1 MIEYITKF
9 QEYLENNYYSNDT
22 QRTYISNTH
31 KFLVDL
37 EIKNIEEITAK
48 RLSEYRN
55 YLVQNKYAGQ
65 TINTKFESIRSF
77 LKFLYY
83 DLGWIAPVVLETENR
98 IKINLPEIKLRVKDR
113 FYKKELSIFEVKRIL
128 REIQKENNRFYLLR
142 DTILIQLLASTGM
155 RIFEALQLEID
166 HVITGRVEIMGKR
179 SKIRTILIPAT
190 IIKQCKLYIKLRN
203 ELNLNNK
210 KLFIDV
216 HDKEIGKQICLLRFK
231 KYGIAAKVKKDKL
244 FLHNLRHFY
253 TIDAIKQG
261 QDLNTLAQNLGIES
275 MEILKIYQAR
285 DIHKMQ
291 NETNKKG
298 RRLNV

>member
-1 MIEYITKF
+1 MKKYILEF
-9 QEYLENNYYSNDT
+9 QEYLKNNYYSKDT
-22 QRTYISNTH
+22 QRTYIANTR

-37 EIKNIEEITAK
+37 EIKDITEITAI
-48 RLSEYRN
+48 RLSDYKEY
-55 YLVQNKYAGQ
+55 LISKKYAGQ

-77 LKFLYY
+77 LKFLHY
-83 DLGWIAPVVLETENR
+83 DKGINAPVVSEIENR

-113 FYKKELSIFEVKRIL
+113 FYRKELSIFEVKRIL
-128 REIQKENNRFYLLR
+128 REIQKENNRFYVLR

-166 HVITGRVEIMGKR
+166 QVITGRVEIMGKR
-179 SKIRTILIPAT
+179 NKIRTILIPIT
-190 IIKQCKLYIKLRN
+190 IIKQCKQYLKLRK
-203 ELNLNNK
+203 ELYLDNK

-216 HDKEIGKQICLLRFK
+216 HDKKIGKQICLLRLK

-261 QDLNTLAQNLGIES
+261 EDLNTLAQNLGIES

-285 DIHKMQ
+285 DIRKMQ